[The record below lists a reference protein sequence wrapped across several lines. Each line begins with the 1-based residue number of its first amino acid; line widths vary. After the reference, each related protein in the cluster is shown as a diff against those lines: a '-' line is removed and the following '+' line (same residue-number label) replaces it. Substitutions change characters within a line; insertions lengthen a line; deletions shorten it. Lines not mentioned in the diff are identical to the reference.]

1 MHAIG
6 PQPIISDAKISIRD
20 YASLDVYNRF
30 RIELFVQPVGKDTAA
45 FYQSIAKLFH
55 DLEYLDGDACLFFV
69 DEEQMEDVQAYL
81 EINDTLTLQVK
92 QETKEFYDLEL
103 PYEKGHSGTNEDDFA
118 VSVTDAVDMLQR

>member
-30 RIELFVQPVGKDTAA
+30 RIELFVQPEGKDTAA

-55 DLEYLDGDACLFFV
+55 ELEYLNGDACLFFV

-81 EINDTLTLQVK
+81 EINDTLTFEFSKVT
-92 QETKEFYDLEL
+92 QEFFYLEI
-103 PYEKGHSGTNEDDFA
+103 PYEKGVIETSEDAFA
-118 VSVTDAVDMLQR
+118 ASIKEVM

>member
-30 RIELFVQPVGKDTAA
+30 RIELFVQPEGKDTAA

-69 DEEQMEDVQAYL
+69 DEEQMEDVRAYL
-81 EINDTLTLQVK
+81 EINDTLTFEFSKVT
-92 QETKEFYDLEL
+92 QEFFYLEI
-103 PYEKGHSGTNEDDFA
+103 PYEKGVIETSEDAFA
-118 VSVTDAVDMLQR
+118 ASIKEVM

>member
-30 RIELFVQPVGKDTAA
+30 RIELFVQPEGKDTAA

-81 EINDTLTLQVK
+81 EINDTLTFEFSKVT
-92 QETKEFYDLEL
+92 QEFFYLEI
-103 PYEKGHSGTNEDDFA
+103 PYEKGVIETSEDAFA
-118 VSVTDAVDMLQR
+118 ASIKEGM

>member
-30 RIELFVQPVGKDTAA
+30 RIELFVQPEGKDTAA

-55 DLEYLDGDACLFFV
+55 DLEYLNGDACLFFV

-81 EINDTLTLQVK
+81 EINDTLTFEFSKVT
-92 QETKEFYDLEL
+92 QEFFYLEI
-103 PYEKGHSGTNEDDFA
+103 PYEKGVIETSEDAFA
-118 VSVTDAVDMLQR
+118 ASIKEVM

>member
-6 PQPIISDAKISIRD
+6 PQPITSDAKISIRD

-30 RIELFVQPVGKDTAA
+30 RIELFVQPEGKDTAA

-81 EINDTLTLQVK
+81 EINDTLTFEFSKVT
-92 QETKEFYDLEL
+92 QEFFYLEI
-103 PYEKGHSGTNEDDFA
+103 PYEKGVIETSEDAFA
-118 VSVTDAVDMLQR
+118 ASIKEVM

>member
-30 RIELFVQPVGKDTAA
+30 RIELFVQPEGKDTAA

-81 EINDTLTLQVK
+81 EINDTLTFEFSKVT
-92 QETKEFYDLEL
+92 QEFFYLEI
-103 PYEKGHSGTNEDDFA
+103 PYEKGVIETSEDAFA
-118 VSVTDAVDMLQR
+118 ASIKEVM

>member
-1 MHAIG
+1 MHTIG

-30 RIELFVQPVGKDTAA
+30 RIELFVQPEGKDTAA

-81 EINDTLTLQVK
+81 EINDTLTFEFSKVT
-92 QETKEFYDLEL
+92 QEFFYLEI
-103 PYEKGHSGTNEDDFA
+103 PYEKGVIETSEDAFA
-118 VSVTDAVDMLQR
+118 ASIKEVM

>member
-6 PQPIISDAKISIRD
+6 PQPITSDAKISIRD

-30 RIELFVQPVGKDTAA
+30 RIELFVQPEGKDTAA

-55 DLEYLDGDACLFFV
+55 DLEYLNGDACLFFV

-81 EINDTLTLQVK
+81 EINDTLTF
-92 QETKEFYDLEL
+92 EFSNLEI
-103 PYEKGHSGTNEDDFA
+103 PYEKGVIETSEDAFA
-118 VSVTDAVDMLQR
+118 ASIKEVM